1 MTWAPSPPSWPSCS
15 AGPRSTGSWR
25 RRSTRAAGRS
35 APDARWRAGS
45 RSSRRR
51 SRACSRPRRGSTS
64 RGTRRSRGSWGQ
76 RRRRSRIRGR
86 MTSAWRPSRRS
97 SRSSGSRRCPRVRP
111 GASSAAT
118 SRRRLTSSCGRSAKR
133 PRRSDMPNAFWC
145 VVEDDRA
152 GHPKKVMAEVLA
164 EGARLSGGRAEAV
177 WLTDRAEPDGLRR
190 LAEWGA
196 GKIWLVE
203 HPGLAPYRGE
213 VWAPV
218 VAGLLAAQAPRAVL
232 RAGAS
237 PPREVLAR
245 LAARRG
251 GGVLAAAGGG
261 AVGGGPPLAP
271 PPGGAR
277 QPPAG
282 AVGASRAAVDAGWRP
297 HRFQIGQT
305 GRTISPKLYLG
316 FGISGAIQHL
326 AGMRTSKLIVA
337 VNKDPEA
344 PIFKIADYGIVGDLF
359 EVVPAL
365 TEEFKK
371 LLGK

>member
-1 MTWAPSPPSWPSCS
+1 
-15 AGPRSTGSWR
+15 
-25 RRSTRAAGRS
+25 
-35 APDARWRAGS
+35 
-45 RSSRRR
+45 
-51 SRACSRPRRGSTS
+51 
-64 RGTRRSRGSWGQ
+64 
-76 RRRRSRIRGR
+76 
-86 MTSAWRPSRRS
+86 
-97 SRSSGSRRCPRVRP
+97 
-111 GASSAAT
+111 
-118 SRRRLTSSCGRSAKR
+118 
-133 PRRSDMPNAFWC
+133 MPNAFWC

-164 EGARLSGGRAEAV
+164 EAARLSGGRAEAV

-213 VWAPV
+213 VWTPV
-218 VAGLLAAQAPRAVL
+218 LAGLVAAQAPRAIL
-232 RAGAS
+232 GAVTS
-237 PPREVLAR
+237 RQREFLAR
-245 LAARRG
+245 LAARLGVGFAADVVGLAMDGDRLLATRPVYAGKLLARVTWARPPWIATLRPNVFKPADPVAGREPQIERPAVTVPDGLLRLAERREEVSTGLPELSEAELVVSGGRG
-251 GGVLAAAGGG
+251 LKGPENFVILEQLALVIG
-261 AVGGGPPLAP
+261 A
-271 PPGGAR
+271 
-277 QPPAG
+277 

-297 HRFQIGQT
+297 QRFQIGQT